1 MKHIESTKAA
11 HEHAVSIQE
20 SSRLIFN
27 GEFFVVPNRAGKLE
41 NYAQYVQKRID
52 RLAQFNGIE
61 LTPNDEIVEVW
72 IVNEDTDNLVDH
84 GVRVIDEWVRPI
96 CGLVPLKLIKKMKE
110 GETIGIVM
118 PCNKN
123 KLLYCY
129 LTAAQKKYRY
139 KNFGNFED
147 ALLVAAGW

>member
-1 MKHIESTKAA
+1 MKHTEPTKAA
-11 HEHAVSIQE
+11 YEHAVSIQE
-20 SSRLIFN
+20 SSRLIFD
-27 GEFFVVPNRAGKLE
+27 GEFFVVPNRAVKLE

-52 RLAQFNGIE
+52 MLARSNGIE
-61 LTPNDEIVEVW
+61 LAPDDEIVEVW

-110 GETIGIVM
+110 GETIGIMM

-123 KLLYCY
+123 KLLSCY